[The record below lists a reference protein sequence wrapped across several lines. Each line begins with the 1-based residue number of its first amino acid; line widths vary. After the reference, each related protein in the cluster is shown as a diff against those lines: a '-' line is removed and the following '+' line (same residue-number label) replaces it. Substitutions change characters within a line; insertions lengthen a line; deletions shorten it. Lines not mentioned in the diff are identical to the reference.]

1 MIRVKAFKGKKKLKK
16 SKLKS
21 IKCKN
26 QFLRYRDIDLEIK
39 MENEVGNHFIPKGM
53 VENFHFNANAK
64 IYFRKPTE
72 KRQGSAEHI
81 IADHKPEI
89 NYLYIMAMRA
99 SILDPIDIIEMKRN
113 RLGLVSYYLKDK
125 QNRNVFF
132 YVIVE
137 NVMDGFEII
146 TAFPTRK
153 YKRQNKKDDVPREPI

>member
-1 MIRVKAFKGKKKLKK
+1 
-16 SKLKS
+16 
-21 IKCKN
+21 
-26 QFLRYRDIDLEIK
+26 
-39 MENEVGNHFIPKGM
+39 
-53 VENFHFNANAK
+53 NAK